1 MKNDI
6 NQAITSYVQGGQAA
20 AALQG
25 YVAARKAGGEIIE
38 HAGLLAIELI
48 EGAPLLKITV

>member
-1 MKNDI
+1 LKNDI